1 MRSAMLPAGRCKTE
15 IKTQLLLSPYL
26 MKTNF
31 FLLQALNYLFNINRE
46 VMTMTSEN
54 QIRGSQIKAA
64 RALLRWTVRDLSTYS
79 SISAGTICMCERGAI
94 LRPNTYASIL
104 NVLQRAGIRFIGDY
118 GVTLE
123 PQRATRT
130 PIAIA
135 EEIAA

>member
-1 MRSAMLPAGRCKTE
+1 
-15 IKTQLLLSPYL
+15 
-26 MKTNF
+26 
-31 FLLQALNYLFNINRE
+31 
-46 VMTMTSEN
+46 MTSEN
-54 QIRGSQIKAA
+54 QICGSQIKAA

-130 PIAIA
+130 PSAIA